1 MANIPSYQEFLATGQ
16 FSSEPN
22 CAQYLIDMKIL
33 PTHRRCPCG
42 SPMTIRSC
50 PISKYRIGSC
60 WKCDTCLTTTSLR
73 SGSCLQNSNLSFKSF
88 IDVLDK
94 FSSNSTVTEAASQL
108 SLSEGAVRRV
118 YKVIREQIA
127 EDVET
132 SPKIGG
138 PGAVVE
144 IDEAKFGKRKFNTG
158 RLVDGVWVCGGIERH
173 TDNCFLEIC
182 EGNRRNATVLGD
194 LIRKHVHPGTN
205 VITDKWKGYVNLS
218 QLGYIHLDVN
228 HSENFVD
235 PLTGAH
241 TNTIEGTWTHA
252 KQKTLR
258 RGGRRTVDSF
268 AMDLSEFMWRKQRG
282 LLCGTDRYRRMFS
295 RELPS
300 LLNYRRF

>member
-1 MANIPSYQEFLATGQ
+1 MANIPSYQEFLVTGQ

-42 SPMTIRSC
+42 SPMNIRSC

-118 YKVIREQIA
+118 YKVIRVQIA

-194 LIRKHVHPGTN
+194 LIRKHVHPGTT

-218 QLGYIHLDVN
+218 QHPSGRQPFRELCRSSDGSPYQHN
-228 HSENFVD
+228 R
-235 PLTGAH
+235 GK
-241 TNTIEGTWTHA
+241 WTHA

-282 LLCGTDRYRRMFS
+282 LLRGTDRYRRMFS